1 MEETLNGFEEVG
13 ISQALQ
19 KKFNFLLI
27 MHGIAVL
34 HYLPIL
40 YFVTFVL
47 SVRKAQAGL
56 GSQWKNPGLKFKKTI
71 AKQICY
77 QLKSRQ
83 GRERVRERER
93 EFKKQRE
100 ILVQAKEAVLE
111 KDMSISGGVGH

>member
-1 MEETLNGFEEVG
+1 MGEPANGFEEVG

-19 KKFNFLLI
+19 KKFDFLLI

-83 GRERVRERER
+83 GKERVRER

-100 ILVQAKEAVLE
+100 KY
-111 KDMSISGGVGH
+111 